1 MQDKKH
7 IRIFVFIPLTQKL
20 YAEVT
25 YAEGSFHIFAL
36 EPIFVCL
43 FIAAC
48 LPNNVANNK
57 KLTNIE
63 FTRLCDLK
71 HFCDL
76 KKSIIEAESCHLRKK
91 TRSRVKGNACRLLK
105 GNVADNLF
113 VIGQRGRRRGPG
125 K

>member
-1 MQDKKH
+1 MQISCRIKN
-7 IRIFVFIPLTQKL
+7 IFVYSIL
-20 YAEVT
+20 YHPPKSHKY
-25 YAEGSFHIFAL
+25 YAEGSFHIYAL

-43 FIAAC
+43 FVAAC

-71 HFCDL
+71 HFCEL

-91 TRSRVKGNACRLLK
+91 TRSRVKGKACS
-105 GNVADNLF
+105 LF
-113 VIGQRGRRRGPG
+113 FTRQCC
-125 K
+125 